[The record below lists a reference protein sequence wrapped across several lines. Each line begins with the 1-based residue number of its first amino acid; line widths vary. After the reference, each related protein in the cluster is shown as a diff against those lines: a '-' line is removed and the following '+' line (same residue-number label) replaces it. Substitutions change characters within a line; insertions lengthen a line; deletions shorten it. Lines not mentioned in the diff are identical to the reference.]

1 MTYRQSRPKSKL
13 LMVVATLLALVGT
26 QSASA
31 HPPTTAAF
39 SGVYSSYTFSSF
51 PATGVGSQTLTVTGQ
66 NRSTLNGVE
75 ILQFSDRTVRVVGAG
90 SDYTLTVAVDNAVVA
105 VAADITLLFSDAV
118 KAGNGNITIKDGSSN
133 VVKTIAIADTTQVR
147 FDGNKVII
155 NPDGDLAALS
165 NYSVQIAAGAI
176 TNLTGA
182 AYAGISDTTSL
193 NFTTG
198 RILYATTKRGNT
210 STVGSGT
217 SASPYESLGYASQV
231 AQAGDTIYVTATN
244 SSGTPLSGSEA
255 IGNSYTIRSNGTASS
270 PVVIKPNPAASD
282 RYVFTSANG
291 LLVTGS
297 HTVIEGFEFYGKS
310 DAVDYWSL
318 AAKSWGFAGSIDD
331 AIYPVG
337 DIAINVTTGTNITIR
352 NNYFHDLVQKAVN
365 IEGGRYV
372 TIQNN
377 IIQNVGTTSLSGG
390 HGIMRQQGS
399 DSNFGTPDQEG
410 LYRWDIT
417 GNLIFNVEQRIYSWV
432 PRKGY
437 LNMTLDE
444 GKPINIDETT
454 DTQMQARISQNIIGY
469 ANIDSIRIKPTA
481 NLEVSYNS
489 IWSDGSHADGI
500 TDINTLGITTPFP
513 GISVIGNLVQTAPG
527 TFGFELNDGFNGSG
541 SNFSSSGNVMFGGSA
556 SNTSFFTGVSTASS
570 ALFVNPEQGDF
581 TPTTAAGTAG
591 ASAATRTSLAALV
604 VSQGVTVADD
614 NWSVDERKLVQT
626 LLDNIPGIRD
636 GITNNETIFEETGI
650 LYNDSLSRGL

>member
-182 AYAGISDTTSL
+182 AYSGISDTTSL

-352 NNYFHDLVQKAVN
+352 NN
-365 IEGGRYV
+365 
-372 TIQNN
+372 
-377 IIQNVGTTSLSGG
+377 
-390 HGIMRQQGS
+390 
-399 DSNFGTPDQEG
+399 
-410 LYRWDIT
+410 
-417 GNLIFNVEQRIYSWV
+417 
-432 PRKGY
+432 
-437 LNMTLDE
+437 
-444 GKPINIDETT
+444 
-454 DTQMQARISQNIIGY
+454 
-469 ANIDSIRIKPTA
+469 
-481 NLEVSYNS
+481 
-489 IWSDGSHADGI
+489 
-500 TDINTLGITTPFP
+500 
-513 GISVIGNLVQTAPG
+513 
-527 TFGFELNDGFNGSG
+527 
-541 SNFSSSGNVMFGGSA
+541 
-556 SNTSFFTGVSTASS
+556 
-570 ALFVNPEQGDF
+570 
-581 TPTTAAGTAG
+581 
-591 ASAATRTSLAALV
+591 
-604 VSQGVTVADD
+604 
-614 NWSVDERKLVQT
+614 
-626 LLDNIPGIRD
+626 
-636 GITNNETIFEETGI
+636 
-650 LYNDSLSRGL
+650 

>member
-231 AQAGDTIYVTATN
+231 AQAGDTI
-244 SSGTPLSGSEA
+244 
-255 IGNSYTIRSNGTASS
+255 
-270 PVVIKPNPAASD
+270 
-282 RYVFTSANG
+282 
-291 LLVTGS
+291 
-297 HTVIEGFEFYGKS
+297 
-310 DAVDYWSL
+310 
-318 AAKSWGFAGSIDD
+318 
-331 AIYPVG
+331 
-337 DIAINVTTGTNITIR
+337 
-352 NNYFHDLVQKAVN
+352 
-365 IEGGRYV
+365 
-372 TIQNN
+372 
-377 IIQNVGTTSLSGG
+377 
-390 HGIMRQQGS
+390 
-399 DSNFGTPDQEG
+399 
-410 LYRWDIT
+410 
-417 GNLIFNVEQRIYSWV
+417 
-432 PRKGY
+432 
-437 LNMTLDE
+437 
-444 GKPINIDETT
+444 
-454 DTQMQARISQNIIGY
+454 
-469 ANIDSIRIKPTA
+469 
-481 NLEVSYNS
+481 
-489 IWSDGSHADGI
+489 
-500 TDINTLGITTPFP
+500 
-513 GISVIGNLVQTAPG
+513 
-527 TFGFELNDGFNGSG
+527 
-541 SNFSSSGNVMFGGSA
+541 
-556 SNTSFFTGVSTASS
+556 
-570 ALFVNPEQGDF
+570 
-581 TPTTAAGTAG
+581 
-591 ASAATRTSLAALV
+591 
-604 VSQGVTVADD
+604 
-614 NWSVDERKLVQT
+614 
-626 LLDNIPGIRD
+626 
-636 GITNNETIFEETGI
+636 
-650 LYNDSLSRGL
+650 